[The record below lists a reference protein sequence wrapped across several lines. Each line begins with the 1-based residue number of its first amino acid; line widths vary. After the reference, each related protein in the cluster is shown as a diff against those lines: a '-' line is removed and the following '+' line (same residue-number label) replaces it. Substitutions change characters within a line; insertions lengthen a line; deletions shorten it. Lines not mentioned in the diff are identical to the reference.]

1 MIERIN
7 SQSGFRALLFQT
19 AQAALAEI
27 PRKLSA
33 GSRQIS
39 AAKPLRLHSW
49 QRSIESEPYS
59 WLFERR
65 GTAQDRLTIIP
76 GGAETKSADDGLNP
90 RHWLTNNNPRL
101 GHLVSETIG
110 DRWIT
115 HAEDLQQLAPI
126 ADRPFF
132 QSRWQQVK
140 RANKQALA
148 SHLYRL
154 QGIEIDVNSLFDLQ
168 LQPIASEQRQLLNI
182 LHIITL
188 FNRIKANPDLDL
200 VPRTFIFGDAGSADA
215 VTGGSQE
222 DRVILL
228 LIKSLAKLLATD
240 PDVNGRL
247 QVVYVSQAT
256 ELREQ
261 LYSAADLTE
270 QIAMAELEDL
280 DLSKFKFAANGVLS
294 IGSLGQGNQIVQQ
307 AVGADN
313 YFYFG
318 LAIPEIFLFKEYG
331 YDPYNY
337 YKYYPEIRQAIDG
350 LLAGKFTPEYPSA
363 CRGMIDNLLGA
374 DENMVLA
381 DYIFYLTCQAQVS
394 ATYRQQSVWTR
405 MSILNVAGLG

>member
-1 MIERIN
+1 MVALEKGDSQHPTPNTQHSTNFVDRPHKFLKTFRYAFTQVVVEWTSYSSRLFRQWNSPNSLLMMTIPRNLNMIERIN

-148 SHLYRL
+148 RHLYRL
-154 QGIEIDVNSLFDLQ
+154 QGIEIDVNSLFDL
-168 LQPIASEQRQLLNI
+168 R
-182 LHIITL
+182 
-188 FNRIKANPDLDL
+188 
-200 VPRTFIFGDAGSADA
+200 
-215 VTGGSQE
+215 
-222 DRVILL
+222 
-228 LIKSLAKLLATD
+228 
-240 PDVNGRL
+240 
-247 QVVYVSQAT
+247 
-256 ELREQ
+256 
-261 LYSAADLTE
+261 
-270 QIAMAELEDL
+270 
-280 DLSKFKFAANGVLS
+280 
-294 IGSLGQGNQIVQQ
+294 
-307 AVGADN
+307 
-313 YFYFG
+313 
-318 LAIPEIFLFKEYG
+318 
-331 YDPYNY
+331 
-337 YKYYPEIRQAIDG
+337 
-350 LLAGKFTPEYPSA
+350 
-363 CRGMIDNLLGA
+363 
-374 DENMVLA
+374 
-381 DYIFYLTCQAQVS
+381 
-394 ATYRQQSVWTR
+394 
-405 MSILNVAGLG
+405 